1 MTSTLTAA
9 CIQNSATPEVSHNIA
24 RCLELARAAAAA
36 GARFIALPEYFSG
49 LHTEGPRIVPVAFPE
64 REHPVIPAFAEAARE
79 LGATLLLGSL
89 GVRAAD
95 GRVFNRSYLIDREG
109 RITARYDKIHMFDVD
124 LGEAGRIQESAT
136 IAPGSEAV
144 LAAAEGAR
152 IGLSICYDLRFAA
165 LYRTYAQAGA
175 QILAVPAAFTRM
187 TGQAHWHILNR
198 ARAIENGAF
207 VIAPCQHGRLTGG
220 GECFGHSLIVDPW
233 GTVLA
238 DGGEGEGFVVA
249 EIDLA
254 RVAEARGRI
263 PSLTHDRPF
272 AGPFLAEAAE

>member
-9 CIQNSATPEVSHNIA
+9 CIQNSATPGVSHNIA
-24 RCLELARAAAAA
+24 RCLELTRAAAAA
-36 GARFIALPEYFSG
+36 GARFIALSEYFSG

-79 LGATLLLGSL
+79 LRATLLLGSL
-89 GVRAAD
+89 GVKAAD
-95 GRVFNRSYLIDREG
+95 GRIFNRSCLIDREG

-136 IAPGSEAV
+136 IAPGSQAV

-175 QILAVPAAFTRM
+175 QILAIPAAFTRV
-187 TGQAHWHILNR
+187 TGEAHWHVLNR

-207 VIAPCQHGRLTGG
+207 VIAPCQHGKLTGG

-238 DGGEGEGFVVA
+238 DGGEGEGFIVA